1 MRRGSARTIRR
12 PRTGGVCGQHG
23 RKNRLSCQIE
33 AQRSG
38 FDLERRSNE
47 AQPKKRRARQR
58 LPLLSRAK
66 FAPTR
71 PQEVYKKLSSLISRY
86 FVFSKCSIPENAK
99 MRYCSKATIAVF
111 GKLGF
116 SGSRKKRIARFA
128 KRCVFVVSHS
138 ARLRISASPVSQLK
152 RNSPHSPSQS
162 AWYW

>member
-1 MRRGSARTIRR
+1 MRRGSARAVRR
-12 PRTGGVCGQHG
+12 PRTGGVCRASARKRRGLQTAKPAWPTEAVCAWMERSG
-23 RKNRLSCQIE
+23 RKAC
-33 AQRSG
+33 AAG
-38 FDLERRSNE
+38 
-47 AQPKKRRARQR
+47 
-58 LPLLSRAK
+58 
-66 FAPTR
+66 
-71 PQEVYKKLSSLISRY
+71 PQMVYKKPPSFVEKLSSPVSRF

-138 ARLRISASPVSQLK
+138 ARLRIFPSPVSQLK

-162 AWYW
+162 A